1 MGRQSSGKSGLRQ
14 LEEEFEQ
21 ESVGSGPDEKFWAD
35 EGTQELP
42 PEEQPEAEQE
52 GKPEKKEKKEKTQH
66 KEKAKRQDK
75 KKEPSAKRKLDVEE
89 EDQERGDEHNKKMK
103 TGQGDSS
110 VTKTEEAKI
119 QKEKKN
125 TKKNKDDDVDSQH
138 GSESSTS
145 SSESLS
151 LTKRIQKKKKKNEEL
166 MGKFKDEFQTEPVF
180 QATGRYELVHPHQA
194 VPKNYI
200 LSWNRKTK
208 QWKAKYGRKS
218 DDPGTLDLHALV
230 YEGSKKPGMQNVSLE
245 YFVPSK
251 FSVEYGPDGQRMVQA
266 KQPKEQKDDLDKKTV
281 ETENEPS
288 TRKRK
293 KEPETT
299 EQKEEAE
306 MAELLSSLDKQSHDQ
321 SSDSDWDENFDKFS
335 GKKPKKKQKTEK
347 EIPAPEVK
355 RETRTKKTPA
365 GAPLPEANTQKENKK
380 KPAAAPKVLPP
391 APEVPDDA
399 ELGQRWMRVSEGEFM
414 KSFVARLVVTFSHFD
429 KITPK
434 LHFNP
439 QKIQLKYLLQK
450 FGEKTSYG
458 ILSPQIIQLKYFW

>member
-1 MGRQSSGKSGLRQ
+1 MGRHSSRKGGLERLEDELDRESG
-14 LEEEFEQ
+14 
-21 ESVGSGPDEKFWAD
+21 GSSPGQNFSAD
-35 EGTQELP
+35 EQTQELSP
-42 PEEQPEAEQE
+42 EQPEKK
-52 GKPEKKEKKEKTQH
+52 GKKEKKEKTQDKG
-66 KEKAKRQDK
+66 KEERQDT
-75 KKEPSAKRKLDVEE
+75 KKEPSAKRKLDVEDE
-89 EDQERGDEHNKKMK
+89 AKERGDEHNKKMK

-125 TKKNKDDDVDSQH
+125 TKKNKDDDVGSQD
-138 GSESSTS
+138 GSEFSTS

-151 LTKRIQKKKKKNEEL
+151 LKKRIEKKKKKNKEL
-166 MGKFKDEFQTEPVF
+166 MDKFKDEFETEPVF
-180 QATGRYELVHPHQA
+180 QATGRYEPVQPHQA

-200 LSWNRKTK
+200 VAWNRKAK

-245 YFVPSK
+245 LFVPSK

-281 ETENEPS
+281 ETEKEPS

-293 KEPETT
+293 APQSTEEKER
-299 EQKEEAE
+299 AE
-306 MAELLSSLDKQSHDQ
+306 MYEIVSALNKPSHDE
-321 SSDSDWDENFDKFS
+321 SSDSDWDENIDTS
-335 GKKPKKKQKTEK
+335 GKKPKKKAKTEN
-347 EIPAPEVK
+347 EIPAPAVK
-355 RETRTKKTPA
+355 RETRTKKPPA
-365 GAPLPEANTQKENKK
+365 GAPVTEENTQKENKK

-391 APEVPDDA
+391 ASELPDDA

-414 KSFVARLVVTFSHFD
+414 RSFVARLVVTFSHFD
-429 KITPK
+429 KIAPK